1 MSFSESTQQAP
12 TPQLTASSAYNRR
25 LRVAQGVLLLFHVTG
40 FLGLAF
46 SQDPS
51 FYLQFVPLNLL
62 LTMLLLLAF
71 QPDRSA
77 AFVVFCITVAAVSFF
92 VEVAGV
98 QTGRLFGQYDYGAVL
113 GWKWMGV
120 PLLIGLNWLML
131 TYMAGILAEYV
142 RVPSFVRAIIAAILV
157 VGMDVCIE
165 PVAVR
170 YGFWTWRYD
179 IIPMQNFKAWF
190 ALALIL
196 QVYFNRTY
204 FVKRNPLVP
213 FVYLLQLLFFF
224 GLGMIGG

>member
-1 MSFSESTQQAP
+1 MSFPESTQQAP
-12 TPQLTASSAYNRR
+12 PTQLAASGAYTRR

-40 FLGLAF
+40 FIGLAF
-46 SQDPS
+46 SKDPS

-71 QPDRSA
+71 QPDRGT
-77 AFVVFCITVAAVSFF
+77 AFVVFCVTVAAVSFF

-98 QTGRLFGQYDYGAVL
+98 QTGRLFGQYEYGTVL
-113 GWKWMGV
+113 GWKWMSV

-131 TYMAGILAEYV
+131 TYMGGILAEYV
-142 RVPSFVRAIIAAILV
+142 RVPSFVRALLAAVLV

-170 YGFWTWRYD
+170 YDFWTWQYNV
-179 IIPMQNFKAWF
+179 IPMQNFKAWF

-196 QVYFNRTY
+196 QVYYNRTY

-224 GLGMIGG
+224 GLGMLNR